1 MIISHLSQ
9 FVPSLSVL
17 KDVQILVVDNDS
29 DSRYLCSILFESYG
43 AKVTTIESIAD
54 ALTLLDWFIPDIL
67 ICEIKFS
74 DETVVSLIQRVRAIG
89 LGCDRIIPILIASAY
104 CPTSLPQD
112 LNTTVEAYL
121 IKPIDIDCFVSEV
134 WNLLHLPIAIKNTS
148 IKSRFCKHEEWTR
161 QYFFE
166 VARAR
171 LQVLLLL

>member
-1 MIISHLSQ
+1 MSHLSQ
-9 FVPSLSVL
+9 FIPSLSVL

-43 AKVTTIESIAD
+43 ARVTTVESVAD

-74 DETVVSLIQRVRAIG
+74 DETVASLIQRVRAIG
-89 LGCDRIIPILIASAY
+89 LSCDRIIPVLIASAY
-104 CPTSLPQD
+104 SSASLPQD
-112 LNTTVEAYL
+112 LNTTIESYL
-121 IKPIDIDCFVSEV
+121 IKPIDIDCFVNEV
-134 WNLLHLPIAIKNTS
+134 WNLLHLPRVIKKTS
-148 IKSRFCKHEEWTR
+148 IKAGIVHHGSWTK
-161 QYFFE
+161 QHFFA